1 MNTHEDSA
9 TERRSG
15 PPYVVATRNPLT
27 LMSLLIKREYWE
39 HRGGFLWAPIWAG
52 SALLFLLVS
61 ATVFGE
67 IFGAQHV
74 QMGIPLQSL
83 FNVTSAAELATV
95 AVALNGALFGFAGFI
110 QVVLAFVLFF
120 YLLGA
125 LYDDRRDRSVLFWKS
140 LPISDTAT
148 VASKVLAAALLAP
161 LLAFAVTV
169 LLHLAILLLLSLL
182 VLFHGGNPL
191 TLVWGTAS
199 PWVVWSKLLVMIP
212 VNALWALPAYGW
224 LLLVSAF
231 ARSKPFL
238 WAVVPPVLL
247 GWLLLLS
254 GNDWPPRIW
263 YWRDVV
269 GRILLSAVPGIWA
282 WHDGP
287 WLSHLND
294 NAVHFGRHAPIGVG
308 SALNSIAWNVIGRAL
323 GSPSMWIG
331 AVAGLIL
338 LAGAVWLRGRRIETT
353 S

>member
-1 MNTHEDSA
+1 MNTREDSA
-9 TERRSG
+9 IPDRPEPSIAISNRH
-15 PPYVVATRNPLT
+15 PAALLPL
-27 LMSLLIKREYWE
+27 LVKREYWE

-52 SALLFLLVS
+52 GALLFLLVS

-67 IFGAQHV
+67 IFGAQHM
-74 QMGIPLQSL
+74 QMGIPLQTL
-83 FNVTSAAELATV
+83 FNVTSPAELATI
-95 AVALNGALFGFAGFI
+95 AVALNGALFGFAGFV

-148 VASKVLAAALLAP
+148 VASKVLAAAVLAP

-169 LLHLAILLLLSLL
+169 VLHLAVLLLLSLL

-212 VNALWALPAYGW
+212 INALWALPAYGW

-238 WAVVPPVLL
+238 WAVVPPVLV

-254 GNDWPPRIW
+254 GQDWPPRIW

-269 GRILLSAVPGIWA
+269 GRILLSVVPGSWA
-282 WHDGP
+282 WHDA
-287 WLSHLND
+287 WLNHLGA
-294 NAVHFGRHAPIGVG
+294 NAVHFGPHTSVG
-308 SALNSIAWNVIGRAL
+308 LGSTLDSIAWNVIGNAL
-323 GSPSMWIG
+323 ASPSLWIG
-331 AVAGLIL
+331 VVAGLLL
-338 LAGAVWLRGRRIETT
+338 LAAAIWLRGRRIET
-353 S
+353 SS